1 MDFLSSLHPEVARFP
16 NFTRECSWRHQY
28 LRRRHFLTVQVMS
41 KLFISQNASMD
52 PFLDL
57 IKRLGSSIPR
67 NYAESSTVSHRYWP
81 ITIQISIDK
90 INVETKQLMF
100 QIFKYPL
107 TYPLAGLNTDAKY
120 ECSWLPNSSDSG
132 FGDIFIVNFQLC
144 HTWERAVV
152 RARIQSRS
160 RLKCWCIVLL
170 DTLLLSPFQS

>member
-100 QIFKYPL
+100 QIFKYSL
-107 TYPLAGLNTDAKY
+107 TYPLHYAIRA
-120 ECSWLPNSSDSG
+120 
-132 FGDIFIVNFQLC
+132 DIFGRGGL
-144 HTWERAVV
+144 
-152 RARIQSRS
+152 SRTKRVS
-160 RLKCWCIVLL
+160 KFSFL
-170 DTLLLSPFQS
+170 